1 MNKVFSNF
9 QNKINLLFNNTNNPG
24 RMFSLDLHSHL
35 IAGVDDGVET
45 IDESI
50 EIILELKKLGV
61 FNIITTPHIKQER
74 YPNSSMQIKCGLGL
88 LRKELNRRKIKI
100 RIDVAAEYYADEYF
114 LELLLKRDIM
124 TFGESYV
131 LFELSY
137 KHCPSNLEEII
148 DAIKEAGYIP
158 VLAHPER
165 YLYML
170 ENFHLYHM
178 MKDKGVY
185 FQLNINSLSGYY
197 SPKARKIAKTLLK
210 KDMIEFVG
218 SDTHKMK
225 HLEAL
230 KQTVNTRQFKRL
242 FNSGKILNNALI
254 CPGSSS

>member
-1 MNKVFSNF
+1 M
-9 QNKINLLFNNTNNPG
+9 FNYTNNSG
-24 RMFSLDLHSHL
+24 QMFSLDLHSHL
-35 IAGVDDGVET
+35 IAGIDDGVDT
-45 IDESI
+45 IEESI
-50 EIILELKKLGV
+50 EIILELRKLGV
-61 FNIITTPHIKQER
+61 FNIITTPHIKLAR

-114 LELLLKRDIM
+114 LELLHKGDIM
-124 TFGESYV
+124 TFGKNYV

-137 KHCPSNLEEII
+137 TACPDNLEEII
-148 DAIKEAGYIP
+148 DTIKEAGYTP

-170 ENFHLYHM
+170 ESFHLYHM

-197 SPKARKIAKTLLK
+197 SQKARKIAKTLLK
-210 KDMIEFVG
+210 KEMIEFVG

-225 HLEAL
+225 HLDVL

-242 FNSGKILNNALI
+242 FKSGKILNNALI
-254 CPGSSS
+254 SQ

>member
-1 MNKVFSNF
+1 
-9 QNKINLLFNNTNNPG
+9 
-24 RMFSLDLHSHL
+24 MFSLDLHSHL

-45 IDESI
+45 IEESI
-50 EIILELKKLGV
+50 EIILELRKLGV

-88 LRKELNRRKIKI
+88 LRKELKRRKIKI
-100 RIDVAAEYYADEYF
+100 RIDVAAEYYADAYF

-124 TFGESYV
+124 SFGKNYV

-137 KHCPSNLEEII
+137 KRCPDNLEEIV
-148 DAIKEAGYIP
+148 DAIKKAGYTP

-165 YLYML
+165 YLYMM
-170 ENFHLYHM
+170 ESFHLYHM

-185 FQLNINSLSGYY
+185 FQLDINSLSGYY
-197 SPKARKIAKTLLK
+197 SPKARKIAKMLLK

-218 SDTHKMK
+218 SDTHKMR
-225 HLEAL
+225 HLEVL

-242 FNSGKILNNALI
+242 YNSGKILNNALI
-254 CPGSSS
+254 CPEQ